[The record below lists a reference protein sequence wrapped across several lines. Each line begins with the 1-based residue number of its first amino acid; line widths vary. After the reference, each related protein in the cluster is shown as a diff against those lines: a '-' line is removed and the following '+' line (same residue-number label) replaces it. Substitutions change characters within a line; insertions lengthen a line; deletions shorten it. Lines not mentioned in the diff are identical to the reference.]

1 MMLFKYLCCR
11 DSPKATITTGE
22 LKQLGGTTVLEVNIQ
37 LSLGAIVPSTD
48 FLYLQPHSEQRC
60 SLDPHS
66 RPTASTQVTGPDDLA
81 LLPKRLRDVH
91 KSRVVLV
98 EKGSALCES
107 VGVAYID
114 FMRADRGRYRL
125 YYMRIE
131 NEKRI
136 MYNSR
141 LEVLGASSAFSV
153 NNHVSDGRQEAP
165 KQVSFNDSSELDSVV
180 LMQQIAGGGV
190 LSNSNSV
197 HSSDQTQAAFLTP
210 NQNNS
215 FTASRRGI
223 HGASLLDSSNAS
235 SGSIVT
241 YVIKNENDETVL
253 YSKPQTPKH
262 HRRSGANV
270 LEEVNQLRHNQA
282 DWRPTLG
289 LKRTIRGKENEAE
302 RIYGAI
308 SKHSSP

>member
-66 RPTASTQVTGPDDLA
+66 LASTQVTGPDDLA

-136 MYNSR
+136 MYSSR

-153 NNHVSDGRQEAP
+153 NNHVSEAP
-165 KQVSFNDSSELDSVV
+165 KQVSFNDSSELDSVI

-253 YSKPQTPKH
+253 YSKPQEPKH
-262 HRRSGANV
+262 HRRSGPNV
-270 LEEVNQLRHNQA
+270 LEEVKRHNQA
-282 DWRPTLG
+282 EWRPT

-302 RIYGAI
+302 RIYGAM
-308 SKHSSP
+308 SQHSSP